1 LKEER
6 ENNCKIIEDVV
17 ENLRNL
23 EKIMAYLEQKEDGSL
38 YSLIKSNLGSDIE
51 KLEKVRGSFSDS
63 DVEQ

>member
-1 LKEER
+1 MKEER

-23 EKIMAYLEQKEDGSL
+23 EKIMVYLEQKEDGSL

-63 DVEQ
+63 DVE

>member
-63 DVEQ
+63 DAEQ

>member
-1 LKEER
+1 MKEER

-63 DVEQ
+63 DAEQ